1 MVKGMRWVA
10 LSFVVLP
17 LLEIYVMVKVGGLIG
32 AWATVAWVMAA
43 AVAGVVLIRMQGLLA
58 WRRVG
63 EALARGQLP
72 AVELMEG
79 VVILMGGVLLFIPGF
94 ISDAIGLLCLIPPVR
109 RAAVLWLLR
118 HAIAVRPAPRN
129 GPSPPAGP
137 RTIEGDFRRE
147 EERLP

>member
-1 MVKGMRWVA
+1 MVKGMRWLV

-43 AVAGVVLIRMQGLLA
+43 AVAGVVLIRMQGLLT

-72 AVELMEG
+72 AMELMEG
-79 VVILMGGVLLFIPGF
+79 VVILVGGVLFFIPGF
-94 ISDAIGLLCLIPPVR
+94 ISDAIGLLCLIPPMR

-118 HAIAVRPAPRN
+118 HAIPVRPAPRD
-129 GPSPPAGP
+129 GQSPPTGP

-147 EERLP
+147 EKRLP